1 MEENKIAL
9 TLRELRDKKGV
20 SQDIVSEA
28 CGMTRVT
35 LARYETGARIPKA
48 ENIARLAAYYG
59 VTSDYILGRDQ
70 DEPAP
75 AAAEDDIEIRF
86 LARGGEYLSP
96 ERRKKVEALLASLME
111 LDDDELNQA
120 SQVIEIYHRK

>member
-70 DEPAP
+70 EETDQ
-75 AAAEDDIEIRF
+75 AAITT
-86 LARGGEYLSP
+86 
-96 ERRKKVEALLASLME
+96 ALLTREERMLEMFRQM
-111 LDDDELNQA
+111 DEKEQDAFIKWL
-120 SQVIEIYHRK
+120 EKR

>member
-1 MEENKIAL
+1 MEENKIAQ

-35 LARYETGARIPKA
+35 LARYETGTRIPKA
-48 ENIARLAAYYG
+48 ENITRLAAYYG

-70 DEPAP
+70 KEPAQ
-75 AAAEDDIEIRF
+75 DNVEIRI
-86 LARGGEYLSP
+86 LTRGAKQLTP
-96 ERRKKVEALLASLME
+96 EQIQKRNQFIAMLWEMDDEE
-111 LDDDELNQA
+111 LDQA
-120 SQVIEIYHRK
+120 ERVIDIYHTNKRK

>member
-70 DEPAP
+70 EEPAQ
-75 AAAEDDIEIRF
+75 DNVEIRV
-86 LARGGEYLSP
+86 LTRGVKQLTP
-96 ERRKKVEALLASLME
+96 EQIKKRNE
-111 LDDDELNQA
+111 LIAMLWDMDDEEIDQA
-120 SQVIEIYHRK
+120 GQVIDIYRKR

>member
-28 CGMTRVT
+28 CGMPRVT

-70 DEPAP
+70 EEPAQ
-75 AAAEDDIEIRF
+75 DNVEIRV
-86 LARGGEYLSP
+86 LTRGVKQLTP
-96 ERRKKVEALLASLME
+96 EQIKKRNELIAMLWDMDDEE
-111 LDDDELNQA
+111 LDQA
-120 SQVIEIYHRK
+120 GQVIDIYHRR

>member
-1 MEENKIAL
+1 MEENKIAQ

-70 DEPAP
+70 EEPAQ
-75 AAAEDDIEIRF
+75 DNVEIRV
-86 LARGGEYLSP
+86 LARGAKQLTP
-96 ERRKKVEALLASLME
+96 EQIQKRNQFIAMLWDMDDEE
-111 LDDDELNQA
+111 LDQA
-120 SQVIEIYHRK
+120 ERVIDIYHTNKRK